1 MRVIGIGEPAVAP
14 DLTSLPRQQ
23 PDAPHP
29 AHREGEEAPEV
40 VEAAGVLVG
49 DAHAVP
55 RRHELLVY
63 PQHTLVAQHPRV
75 VGVGEAVVGAGRRV
89 EEHGRLR
96 LVGTP
101 SVRARCRQLPSEPAV
116 HGGVGQP
123 CVVEVVDSVVDVV
136 AVRHPHRVRSCSWIA
151 VV

>member
-14 DLTSLPRQQ
+14 DLAPPAGQQ

-29 AHREGEEAPEV
+29 AYWEGKEAPEV
-40 VEAAGVLVG
+40 IEAAGVLVG
-49 DAHAVP
+49 DAHSVT

-63 PQHTLVAQHPRV
+63 PQHALVAQHPRV

-96 LVGTP
+96 LVAAP
-101 SVRARCRQLPSEPAV
+101 FVRACRRQLPSELAV
-116 HGGVGQP
+116 HRGVGQP
-123 CVVEVVDSVVDVV
+123 RVVEVVDSVVDVV
-136 AVRHPHRVRSCSWIA
+136 AVRHPHSVRSCSWIA